1 MNKDTTPKMRKET
14 SRKEAARLEALLDH
28 LGQLLPDDK
37 QRRAFRA
44 CSNIPPPTALRLNP
58 LVPQSQFLR
67 PILTALGEQVPW
79 CPQAFVLP
87 ESENRLGHTL
97 EYALGAFYIQAK
109 APTLAVE
116 ALAPQPGERVL
127 DMCAAPGGKATQIA
141 ARMNNAGLLIV
152 NEPRNKRIPSLVGH
166 LERCGVTN
174 AITSKAP
181 GTMLARYFHNYFDR
195 VLVDAPC
202 SGDGIVRKDRSLLRY
217 WSVEDARHQG
227 QIQKGLLR
235 AAFHMLRPGGSL
247 VYSTCSLSL
256 EENEEVLLA
265 LIDKFPD
272 QVEIL
277 PVDNFPV
284 PSLPPEQAAR
294 FPAEFTRCVRVWPH
308 LHDTEGA
315 FVVKLRKSGK
325 TEWFKKEGDANEFTT
340 EDETNHRIA
349 AVRAQIE
356 EQWRFDLSC
365 PGDHILALDHR
376 HLSLQPQQTSAFRTH
391 YPFFVRSGMRIGRR
405 HKDHYYLSQQAITK
419 WGSRMQDLKV
429 ELTWDQVKT
438 LFRGDSIHLPERN
451 VLKGEVLCTFGP
463 WSLCRGIVEAD
474 GHILQSMLP
483 REHRRP
489 DLSKLS

>member
-1 MNKDTTPKMRKET
+1 MNKDTTPRMRKET
-14 SRKEAARLEALLDH
+14 SQEDAARLKALLDH
-28 LGQLLPDDK
+28 LGQLLPDDE
-37 QRRAFRA
+37 QRRAFYS
-44 CSNIPPPTALRLNP
+44 CSHIPPPASLRLNP

-67 PILTALGEQVPW
+67 PILIALGEQVSW
-79 CPQAFVLP
+79 CPEAFVLP
-87 ESENRLGHTL
+87 ESESRLGHTL

-116 ALAPQPGERVL
+116 VLAPQPGERVL

-141 ARMNNAGLLIV
+141 ARMNNAGLLIA

-181 GTMLARYFHNYFDR
+181 GTILARYFHNYFDR

-235 AAFHMLRPGGSL
+235 AAFHMLRPGGIL

-277 PVDNFPV
+277 PIDDFSA
-284 PSLPPEQAAR
+284 PSLPPEQGTR
-294 FPAEFTRCVRVWPH
+294 FPAEFNRCVRVWPH

-315 FVVKLRKSGK
+315 FVVKLRKSGR
-325 TEWFKKEGDANEFTT
+325 TEWFKKEGDVGEFITA
-340 EDETNHRIA
+340 DEADPKIA
-349 AVRAQIE
+349 AVRVQLE
-356 EQWRFDLSC
+356 KQWRFDLSR
-365 PGDHILALDHR
+365 PGNHILSLDHR
-376 HLSLQPQQTSAFRTH
+376 HLSLQPQETPAFRTH

-405 HKDHYYLSQQAITK
+405 HKNHYYLSQQAITT
-419 WGSRMQDLKV
+419 WGADMQGPKV

-438 LFRGDSIHLPERN
+438 LFLGDPVRFPEKTS
-451 VLKGEVLCTFGP
+451 LKGEVICTFGP
-463 WSLCRGIVEAD
+463 WTLCRGIIEAD
-474 GHILQSMLP
+474 GHTLQGMLP
-483 REHRRP
+483 REHCRP
-489 DLSKLS
+489 DLCRLS